1 MMAESDEEKLRKL
14 EKREQKIRAQ
24 KNQIRARMA
33 KRERTRRTHG
43 LVELG
48 AGIDA
53 EVTALSFEAFT
64 GDKTEVQANRDRL
77 HRTLTQTLRL
87 SDGQT
92 LTIAQIIDQAWQI
105 SSRPAR
111 QVQNVPPQPAERAT
125 EEAHG
130 SPEPVSY
137 APTVHRERGYDDGK
151 AF

>member
-1 MMAESDEEKLRKL
+1 MVLPWVVVLAVPF
-14 EKREQKIRAQ
+14 AP
-24 KNQIRARMA
+24 
-33 KRERTRRTHG
+33 
-43 LVELG
+43 
-48 AGIDA
+48 
-53 EVTALSFEAFT
+53 F
-64 GDKTEVQANRDRL
+64 
-77 HRTLTQTLRL
+77 LTQTLRL

-137 APTVHRERGYDDGK
+137 EPTVHRERGYDDGK